1 VQNGTP
7 RGVEVVAGSIRC
19 NDVNFTERPRGR
31 HATISEAFMAR
42 TLKSDRWLFGLT
54 LLLVAVSV
62 VMVYS
67 ASAVRAADDG
77 DGSYHY
83 LLRQGSWAL
92 IGFVAMWA
100 AMRTD
105 YRHYRRPVVI
115 WGLFGVTLTLLVAVF
130 SFAPINGTQ
139 RWISLGVA
147 SLQPSEIAKL
157 SVILFAA
164 ALLDRRMHRIN
175 EVRQV
180 LLPIALVTLLFVGL
194 ILRQPDYGTSAVI
207 LAVAVVMVFLAGLQY
222 RYVFAAGLLL
232 APAAGLLAVST
243 DYRFRRIM
251 AFLDPEADPYG
262 AGYQANQSLIA
273 LGSGGVSGLGFMD
286 GIQKRY
292 YLPEAHTDFIY
303 AVIGEE
309 FGLIGTTLVLLCFAA
324 VAWRGLRIGLLA
336 PDRFGA
342 LLGLGITTVIVLQ
355 ALVNMSVVTALAPTK
370 GIPLPFVSMGG
381 SSLLINMIGMGVLL
395 NISQH
400 VSAVAGPAGQP
411 KAGWMLESQ
420 EA

>member
-1 VQNGTP
+1 
-7 RGVEVVAGSIRC
+7 
-19 NDVNFTERPRGR
+19 
-31 HATISEAFMAR
+31 MAR

-67 ASAVRAADDG
+67 ASAVRAADRHQSD
-77 DGSYHY
+77 YY
-83 LLRQGSWAL
+83 FLVRQASWAVL
-92 IGFVAMWA
+92 GFGAMFFV
-100 AMRTD
+100 MRVD
-105 YRHYRRPVVI
+105 YRLYRRPVVI

-130 SFAPINGTQ
+130 SFPEINGTQ
-139 RWISLGVA
+139 RWISLGFA
-147 SLQPSEIAKL
+147 SLQPSELAKL

-175 EVRQV
+175 EVREV
-180 LLPIALVTLLFVGL
+180 LLPIALFTLLIVGL
-194 ILRQPDYGTSAVI
+194 ILAQPDYGTSAVI
-207 LAVAVVMVFLAGLQY
+207 LAVAVVMVFMAGLQY
-222 RYVFAAGLLL
+222 RYVFAAGLVI
-232 APAAGLLAVST
+232 APAAALAAASS
-243 DYRFRRIM
+243 DYRMRRIL
-251 AFLDPEADPYG
+251 AFLNPEADPLG

-273 LGSGGVSGLGFMD
+273 LGSGGVTGLGFMD

-309 FGLIGTTLVLLCFAA
+309 FGLIGTTLLLVCFAA
-324 VAWRGLRIGLLA
+324 IAWRGMRIGLLA

-370 GIPLPFVSMGG
+370 GIPLPFVSNGG

-400 VSAVAGPAGQP
+400 VSAVAGPAGRP

>member
-1 VQNGTP
+1 
-7 RGVEVVAGSIRC
+7 
-19 NDVNFTERPRGR
+19 
-31 HATISEAFMAR
+31 MAR
-42 TLKSDRWLFGLT
+42 TLKSDRWLFALT

-67 ASAVRAADDG
+67 ASAVRAANDPRYSSD
-77 DGSYHY
+77 YHFVM
-83 LLRQGSWAL
+83 RQGIWAL
-92 IGFVAMWA
+92 MGFGAMFVV
-100 AMRTD
+100 MRTD
-105 YRHYRRPVVI
+105 YRLYRRPFVV
-115 WGLFGVTLTLLVAVF
+115 WGLLGVTVTLLVAVF
-130 SFAPINGTQ
+130 FFPEINGTQ
-139 RWISLGVA
+139 RWISLGFA

-164 ALLDRRMHRIN
+164 ALFDRRMHRMH
-175 EVRQV
+175 ELREV
-180 LLPIALVTLLFVGL
+180 LLPIGLVTLGVVSL
-194 ILRQPDYGTSAVI
+194 ILLQPDYGTSAVI
-207 LAVAVVMVFLAGLQY
+207 LAVALVMAFTAGLQY
-222 RYVFAAGLLL
+222 RWLLAAGFVLV
-232 APAAGLLAVST
+232 PTAAFLAVAT
-243 DYRFRRIM
+243 PYRLRRVLS
-251 AFLDPEADPYG
+251 FLDPEADPLG
-262 AGYQANQSLIA
+262 AGYQAMQSLIA
-273 LGSGGVSGLGFMD
+273 LGSGGVTGLGFME

-309 FGLIGTTLVLLCFAA
+309 FGLIGTTVVLMCFVAI
-324 VAWRGLRIGLLA
+324 AWRGARIGLLA

-342 LLGLGITTVIVLQ
+342 FLGLGITAVIVLQ

-370 GIPLPFVSMGG
+370 GIPLPFVSNGG

-400 VSAVAGPAGQP
+400 VSAVAGQTSQP

>member
-1 VQNGTP
+1 
-7 RGVEVVAGSIRC
+7 
-19 NDVNFTERPRGR
+19 
-31 HATISEAFMAR
+31 MAR
-42 TLKSDRWLFGLT
+42 TLKSDRWLFALT

-67 ASAVRAADDG
+67 ASAVRAANDPRYSSD
-77 DGSYHY
+77 YHFVM
-83 LLRQGSWAL
+83 RQGIWAL
-92 IGFVAMWA
+92 MGFGAMFVV
-100 AMRTD
+100 MRTD
-105 YRHYRRPVVI
+105 YRLYRRPFVV
-115 WGLFGVTLTLLVAVF
+115 WGLLGVTVTLLVAVF
-130 SFAPINGTQ
+130 FFPEINGTQ
-139 RWISLGVA
+139 RWISLGFA

-164 ALLDRRMHRIN
+164 ALFDRRMHRIH
-175 EVRQV
+175 ELREV
-180 LLPIALVTLLFVGL
+180 LLPIGLVTLGVVSL
-194 ILRQPDYGTSAVI
+194 ILLQPDYGTSAVI
-207 LAVAVVMVFLAGLQY
+207 LAVALVMAFTAGLQY
-222 RYVFAAGLLL
+222 RWLLAAGFVLV
-232 APAAGLLAVST
+232 PTAAFLAVAT
-243 DYRFRRIM
+243 PYRLRRVLS
-251 AFLDPEADPYG
+251 FLDPEADPLG
-262 AGYQANQSLIA
+262 AGYQAMQSLIA
-273 LGSGGVSGLGFMD
+273 LGSGGVTGLGFME

-309 FGLIGTTLVLLCFAA
+309 FGLIGTTVVLMCFVAI
-324 VAWRGLRIGLLA
+324 AWRGARIGLLA

-342 LLGLGITTVIVLQ
+342 FLGLGITAVIVLQ

-370 GIPLPFVSMGG
+370 GIPLPFVSNGG

-400 VSAVAGPAGQP
+400 VSAVAGQTSQP